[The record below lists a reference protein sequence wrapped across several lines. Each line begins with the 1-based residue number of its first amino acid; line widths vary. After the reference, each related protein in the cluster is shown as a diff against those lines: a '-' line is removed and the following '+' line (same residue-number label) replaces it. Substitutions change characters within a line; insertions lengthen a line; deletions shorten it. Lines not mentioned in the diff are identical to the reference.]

1 MPPTAIHAVAEVHD
15 TSGVM
20 VDRAKK
26 RSRAER
32 IKCSALQ
39 ETHGWPAWLV
49 AQHTSCRSAAIT
61 FAIQNGNTAND
72 SNACAQLT
80 QSEADVQSA
89 TTGDQQV
96 GSLRATI
103 TSYPDDLA
111 PRVHQYCVPFD
122 VVCDT
127 NQDTV
132 SLGNLLGEGARR
144 GHYPWGRSELSPRC
158 PFPISRSRR
167 CQR

>member
-1 MPPTAIHAVAEVHD
+1 V
-15 TSGVM
+15 
-20 VDRAKK
+20 
-26 RSRAER
+26 
-32 IKCSALQ
+32 
-39 ETHGWPAWLV
+39 V

-144 GHYPWGRSELSPRC
+144 GHYPWVQIGALAAMSLPDLTQPPLPKMIYPVISYSPGWADTSGMLGSS
-158 PFPISRSRR
+158 P
-167 CQR
+167 